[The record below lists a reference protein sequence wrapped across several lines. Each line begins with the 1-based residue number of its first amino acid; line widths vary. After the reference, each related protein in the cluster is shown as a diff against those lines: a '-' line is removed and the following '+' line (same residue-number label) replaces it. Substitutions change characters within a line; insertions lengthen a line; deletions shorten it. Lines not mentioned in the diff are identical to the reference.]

1 MAVTQK
7 GSKKKAIEFKY
18 LNMGDTFTLP
28 NDRGDI
34 GVVVPLSRTV
44 DLGWQF
50 NCIDITNGHTEIID
64 EDEIVIPID
73 VTFEIK

>member
-1 MAVTQK
+1 MPNV
-7 GSKKKAIEFKY
+7 
-18 LNMGDTFTLP
+18 GDTFTLP

-34 GVVVPLSRTV
+34 GMVVPLSRSV
-44 DLGWQF
+44 DGLGHVF